1 MPPGHP
7 SFHPC
12 TLQINIDPRTELL
25 AVVQYLAGYGQ
36 RFPLLT
42 DFDLSYKAEI
52 ETAFQTFR
60 GHPAVTLF
68 DQMSSTFHADAPPAA
83 MFHLSEP
90 PVLAVEVPFTD
101 YLVKRAGGTDRLEQF
116 IVALRDFA
124 QESLFMDFYRAHS
137 TFYATI
143 LEPMVSQLSEVDDVA
158 ILEQYFGMQQH
169 NYTLIL
175 APLFSGNS
183 AYDARICRADS
194 QFDLYGIAGA
204 AGMDEKHHPVFDEP
218 AHMRSLLW
226 HEFAHAF
233 VNPLTEQHLDAV
245 NQYQALFGTVAER
258 MTQYGYGS
266 WEITVNEHIVR
277 AVTVRLKTLVLGESK
292 GQAGLEQELAWGFA
306 YTSRIVECLKQYET
320 QRACF
325 PAFRD
330 FYPELIG
337 AFRVDL

>member
-1 MPPGHP
+1 MSTSCL
-7 SFHPC
+7 SFHPQ
-12 TLQINIDPRTELL
+12 TLRVAIDPRIELL
-25 AVVQYLAGYGQ
+25 AVVQHLSSYGQ
-36 RFPLLT
+36 RFPLLS
-42 DFDLSYKAEI
+42 DFDLVYKTEI
-52 ETAFQTFR
+52 ENAFRTFCSR
-60 GHPAVTLF
+60 PAVKIF
-68 DQMSSTFHADAPPAA
+68 DQMSSAFHADAPPAA

-90 PVLAVEVPFTD
+90 PLLAVEVPFTD

-124 QESLFMDFYRAHS
+124 KESLFMDFYRAHS

-158 ILEQYFGMQQH
+158 ILEQYLGMQQH
-169 NYTLIL
+169 SYTLIL

-183 AYDARICRADS
+183 AYGACICRADG

-277 AVTVRLKTLVLGESK
+277 AVTVRLKTLVFGESE
-292 GQAGLEQELAWGFA
+292 GQASLEQELAWGFRF
-306 YTSRIVECLKQYET
+306 TGRIVECLKQYET
-320 QRACF
+320 QRTRF

-330 FYPELIG
+330 FYLELINVLQD
-337 AFRVDL
+337 F

>member
-1 MPPGHP
+1 MSTSCL
-7 SFHPC
+7 SFHPQ
-12 TLQINIDPRTELL
+12 TLRVAIDPRIELL

-42 DFDLSYKAEI
+42 EFDLVYKTEI
-52 ETAFQTFR
+52 ENAYRTLHGQ
-60 GHPAVTLF
+60 PAVKLF
-68 DQMSSTFHADAPPAA
+68 NQMMDTFHADAPPAA
-83 MFHLSEP
+83 MFHLSKP
-90 PVLAVEVPFTD
+90 PLLAVEVPFTD

-124 QESLFMDFYRAHS
+124 QESRFIDFYEAHS
-137 TFYATI
+137 TFYAAI

-169 NYTLIL
+169 SYTLIL

-183 AYDARICRADS
+183 AYGARICQADG
-194 QFDLYGIAGA
+194 QFDLYCIAGA
-204 AGMDEKHHPVFDEP
+204 AGMDEKISPIFDEP
-218 AHMRSLLW
+218 THMRSLLW

-245 NQYQALFGTVAER
+245 NEYQALFGTVAER

-277 AVTVRLKTLVLGESK
+277 AVTVRLKALSFGESE
-292 GQAGLEQELAWGFA
+292 GQASLKQELAWGFA
-306 YTSRIVECLKQYET
+306 YTGQIVKRLKQYET
-320 QRACF
+320 QRDQF

-330 FYPELIG
+330 FYLELIN
-337 AFRVDL
+337 AFCTDL